1 MDLYEVEIIAEM
13 EDVKDLIEEREDKGE
28 EEMESPGKGE
38 EENEDPVSIELVE
51 LKARALR
58 YKDVSNFA
66 TGHIHQYGPG

>member
-13 EDVKDLIEEREDKGE
+13 EDVRDLMEERENKGE
-28 EEMESPGKGE
+28 EENKNPGNGE

>member
-13 EDVKDLIEEREDKGE
+13 EDVRDLMEERENKGE
-28 EEMESPGKGE
+28 EENENPGNGE

>member
-1 MDLYEVEIIAEM
+1 MDLYEVEIIAKM

-28 EEMESPGKGE
+28 EEMENPGKGE
-38 EENEDPVSIELVE
+38 GENEDPVSIELVE